1 MYIYIYIISELN
13 SDEGQW
19 NLPVYLQEEGFCVKY
34 NRHRRAFAWCHVKA
48 GQYVA
53 QSGLHLH

>member
-1 MYIYIYIISELN
+1 MYIISELH

-19 NLPVYLQEEGFCVKY
+19 NLPVYLQEEDFFVKY